1 MGCVY
6 WIHLPEHT
14 DILTEGYIGV
24 TSRSANERFAGHLS
38 HAKTGSKV
46 TLSKAIRKYGDKIVV
61 KTLLIADDEYCLDIE
76 RKLRPH
82 ERIGWNVVAGGGK
95 PPKHVQHTEE
105 AKAKISASL
114 KASQAWRNAT
124 RQASAARRGYLHSE
138 AAKSKMKE
146 KAQGRLPWETS
157 RADKAVWAMA
167 GDIFQYW
174 KDNKHLGPTALGKWA
189 GCEKPNALKVMHS
202 KFKNK
207 SWNPLKDPEWLQWSK
222 TLNFKESNIS

>member
-14 DILTEGYIGV
+14 NILTEGYIGV
-24 TSRSANERFAGHLS
+24 TSRSANERFAEHLS
-38 HAKTGSKV
+38 HAKSGSKV
-46 TLSKAIRKYGDKIVV
+46 TLSNAIRKYGDKIVV

-82 ERIGWNVVAGGGK
+82 GPIGWNVVAGGGK
-95 PPKHVQHTEE
+95 PPKHGKHSEE

-114 KASQAWRNAT
+114 KASQTWRNAT
-124 RQASAARRGYLHSE
+124 RQASAARKGYLHSE

-157 RADKAVWAMA
+157 RADKVVWAAA
-167 GDIFQYW
+167 GEVFQYW
-174 KDNKHLGPTALGKWA
+174 QDNQDVGYISLGK
-189 GCEKPNALKVMHS
+189 
-202 KFKNK
+202 KFGYK
-207 SWNPLKDPEWLQWSK
+207 SHMPCKRCIRN
-222 TLNFKESNIS
+222 SN